1 MVITNVY
8 DAANTADVAKKTQ
21 EMQRDQK
28 TAQQLTDYLSSRNYS
43 RAQAMSIIENWSK
56 KGVNSSVQNML
67 YAFVD
72 SKYGK
77 ATTVDFSGV
86 QAQESKLEVIA
97 DKAPE
102 VRKQIPLVHEA
113 IKNGS
118 VSGKYDPTSDAM
130 PEAKVNGTGKNY
142 LSVTP
147 KVNTQSYANPG
158 LVKRL
163 HTLQGKQDVVQ
174 SGDLEQKLAQNKVK
188 VTYSSNG
195 LGFTSNIVEYKKS
208 DLIFMNDSGA
218 TLGYTKANGDS
229 VDLLMKN
236 KAYDVNRLVK
246 NKNFVKSAVK
256 SGNPLIAVSL
266 YDLFKSSMDSYKQH
280 GNLVQLA
287 DSYVQDLKRFQKF
300 DSKGFDSYV
309 SKHKSL
315 AAMLSKVGDKELKF
329 EMNTVDKTEIINEIA
344 LKTGLSVDEINQ
356 IAKFE
361 VKTESE
367 NKETQDNEEKK
378 DSEDNADEVE
388 SN

>member
-8 DAANTADVAKKTQ
+8 NAANTADVAKKTQ

-118 VSGKYDPTSDAM
+118 VSGKYNPTSDAM

-266 YDLFKSSMDSYKQH
+266 YDLFK
-280 GNLVQLA
+280 
-287 DSYVQDLKRFQKF
+287 
-300 DSKGFDSYV
+300 
-309 SKHKSL
+309 
-315 AAMLSKVGDKELKF
+315 
-329 EMNTVDKTEIINEIA
+329 
-344 LKTGLSVDEINQ
+344 
-356 IAKFE
+356 
-361 VKTESE
+361 
-367 NKETQDNEEKK
+367 
-378 DSEDNADEVE
+378 
-388 SN
+388 